1 MTTAH
6 PSPADIQA
14 QFRQAV
20 RDHWILFLVQGV
32 VMVILGLLA
41 VAAPVVATLAVD
53 FYVGW
58 LFLISGVVGVIT
70 LFTRE
75 SFSSFLWTLI
85 AAVLALVVGVLLI
98 WRPAAGVLSLTLLLI
113 GFFIA
118 EGIVQIVAA
127 FKYRSAI
134 GNAWTWM
141 LFSGIVDLVL
151 AAIILMGWPGT
162 AAWTLGL
169 LVGINLFMSG
179 LALVMTSLACR
190 SLADA
195 GAPSAAKA

>member
-1 MTTAH
+1 MTTTH
-6 PSPADIQA
+6 PNPSDIQFK
-14 QFRQAV
+14 QIV
-20 RDHWILFLVQGV
+20 RDHWVLFLIQGL
-32 VMVILGLLA
+32 VMAILGLFA
-41 VAAPVVATLAVD
+41 VAAPVIATLAVD
-53 FYVGW
+53 IYAGW
-58 LFLISGVVGVIT
+58 LFVISGIVGIIT
-70 LFTRE
+70 LFTRQNI
-75 SFSSFLWTLI
+75 SSFLWTLI
-85 AAVLALVVGVLLI
+85 AAVLALMVGVLLI
-98 WRPAAGVLSLTLLLI
+98 WRPVAGVVTLTLLLT

-118 EGIVQIVAA
+118 EGIVQILAA
-127 FKYRSAI
+127 FKYRSAV

-190 SLADA
+190 SLTEAA
-195 GAPSAAKA
+195 APSAAKA